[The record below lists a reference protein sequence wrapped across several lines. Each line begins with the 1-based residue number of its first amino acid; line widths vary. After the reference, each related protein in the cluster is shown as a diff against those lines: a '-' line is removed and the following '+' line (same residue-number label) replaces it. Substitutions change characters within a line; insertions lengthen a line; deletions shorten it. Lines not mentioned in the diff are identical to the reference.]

1 MRTAVVVAVLVV
13 SGLASAEE
21 GMWTFDRFP
30 SAAVKAKY
38 GFAPD
43 AKWLDH
49 VRLASVRTKGCS
61 AGFVSPSG
69 LVVTNHHCAS
79 DCAEDLS
86 TAGRDLV
93 KDGFLAQKQE
103 DELRCPGDHVDQLVE
118 ITDVTERIGKATRG
132 KTGDALAAAL
142 RAETGAIEKACQVDA
157 RTHCQVVSLYRG
169 GLYNL
174 YRYRRWTDVRLVFL
188 PEDAISNFG
197 GDPDNYEFPRWA
209 LDVAFLRVY
218 EDGKPAT
225 TPEYF
230 RWSKTGANDG
240 DLVFMSGDPGKTQ
253 RLLTMAQ
260 LRYQRD
266 VVIPEWGLRL
276 AEMRGYL
283 QGFRQRGPE
292 QARIALGALQ
302 SVENNLKRA
311 KGQWKVLSDPKFM
324 AEKERA
330 EKALRARVNADPRQ
344 KDRSRAWDEIDRAT
358 TEYLGFRSELRYLED
373 SGELA
378 SPLQERPWAFDSQLF
393 RLARQLVRSRTER
406 KLPSEQRLRELQ
418 DASLPALMEG
428 LFSPAPIHAELEAAT
443 LGWSLTKMREE
454 LRPEH
459 PVVQKLL
466 SRETPDELAA
476 RVVGGT
482 KLGDP
487 GVRKRLWED
496 PAALDAAMASDP
508 MLQLAAAVDPE
519 ARAVRKRFEALDAT
533 LRTNGELI
541 ARARFDLLG
550 TSVYPDATF
559 TLRLSYGTVRGYQL
573 PGRAIPWRT
582 ELAGLWT
589 RATGRPPFVLPQ
601 SWVAARGKLPDS
613 LPFDVV
619 GTPDSVGGN
628 SGSPI
633 VDRKGELVA
642 LNFDQNSFGTATPF
656 GYDETRRRAVFV
668 HSELILRSLETVY
681 GARRIVDEIRPR

>member
-1 MRTAVVVAVLVV
+1 VLVV
-13 SGLASAEE
+13 PGVVMAEE

-43 AKWLDH
+43 AKWLEH
-49 VRLASVRTKGCS
+49 VRLATVRTKGCS

-79 DCAEDLS
+79 GCGEDLS

-93 KDGFLAQKQE
+93 KDGFLARRQE
-103 DELRCPGDHVDQLVE
+103 DELRCPGNQVDQLVE

-142 RAETGAIEKACQVDA
+142 RAETGAIEKACQIDA
-157 RTHCQVVSLYRG
+157 RTRCQVVSLYRG

-174 YRYRRWTDVRLVFL
+174 YRYRRWTDVRLVLL

-218 EDGKPAT
+218 DDGKPAT

-230 RWSKTGANDG
+230 RWSRTGASDG
-240 DLVFMSGDPGKTQ
+240 DLVFMSGSPGRTE
-253 RLLTMAQ
+253 RLLTVAQ

-276 AEMRGYL
+276 AELRGYL

-292 QARIALGALQ
+292 QARVALGALQ

-311 KGQWKVLSDPKFM
+311 KGQWRVLSDPKFM

-330 EKALRARVNADPRQ
+330 EKTLRARVNADPHQ
-344 KDRSRAWDEIDRAT
+344 KERARAWDEIERAT
-358 TEYLGFRSELRYLED
+358 GEYLGFRTELQYLED
-373 SGELA
+373 SNELT
-378 SPLQERPWAFDSQLF
+378 SPVEERPWAFDSRLF
-393 RLARQLVRSRTER
+393 REARKLVRARTER
-406 KLPSEQRLRELQ
+406 TLPSEQRLREFQ
-418 DASLPALMEG
+418 DANLPALAEG
-428 LFSPAPIHAELEAAT
+428 LFSTAPVHPELETAT
-443 LGWSLTKMREE
+443 LGWSLTRMRAE

-466 SRETPDELAA
+466 SRETPEELAA

-487 GVRKRLWED
+487 AVRKRLWED
-496 PAALDAAMASDP
+496 GAALDAAMASDP
-508 MLQLAAAVDPE
+508 MLQLAASVDGE
-519 ARAVRKRFEALDAT
+519 SLAVRKRFEVLDAT
-533 LRTNGELI
+533 LKRNGELI
-541 ARARFDLLG
+541 ARARFDVLG
-550 TSVYPDATF
+550 TAVYPDATS
-559 TLRLSYGTVRGYQL
+559 TPRLSYGTIRGYQL
-573 PGRAIPWRT
+573 PGRDIPWRT

-589 RATGRPPFVLPQ
+589 RATGRPPFVLPP
-601 SWVAARGKLPDS
+601 SWLAARGKLPDS
-613 LPFDVV
+613 LSYNVV

-656 GYDETRRRAVFV
+656 GYDESRRRAVFV
-668 HSELILRSLETVY
+668 HSELILRALETVY
-681 GARRIVDEIRPR
+681 GAQRIVDEIRPR

>member
-1 MRTAVVVAVLVV
+1 MRTAVVVGVLAV

-30 SAAVKAKY
+30 SVQVKAKY
-38 GFAPD
+38 GFSPD
-43 AKWLDH
+43 AKWLEH

-79 DCAEDLS
+79 DCAENLS
-86 TAGRDLV
+86 TSARDLV
-93 KDGFLAQKQE
+93 KDGYLARKQE
-103 DELRCPGDHVDQLVE
+103 DELRCPGDRVDQLVE
-118 ITDVTERIGKATRG
+118 ITDVTDRIGKATRG

-142 RAETGAIEKACQVDA
+142 RSETGAIEKACQVDA

-169 GLYNL
+169 GIYDL
-174 YRYRRWTDVRLVFL
+174 YRYRRWTDVRLVFV
-188 PEDAISNFG
+188 PEDEIANFG

-218 EDGKPAT
+218 DDGKPAAT
-225 TPEYF
+225 TEYF
-230 RWSKTGANDG
+230 RWSKTGASDG
-240 DLVFMSGDPGKTQ
+240 DLVFMSGSPGKTL

-266 VVIPEWGLRL
+266 VVIPEWGLHL
-276 AEMRGYL
+276 AELRGYL
-283 QGFRQRGPE
+283 EGFRQRGPE

-302 SVENNLKRA
+302 AVENNLKRA
-311 KGQWKVLSDPKFM
+311 RGQWKVLSDPKFM
-324 AEKERA
+324 ADRERA
-330 EKALRARVNADPRQ
+330 EKALRSRVSADPRQ
-344 KDRSRAWDEIDRAT
+344 KERSRAWDEIDRT
-358 TEYLGFRSELRYLED
+358 TSEYLGFRSELRYLED
-373 SGELA
+373 QGELA
-378 SPLQERPWAFDSQLF
+378 SPVAERPWGFDSRLF
-393 RLARQLVRSRTER
+393 RVARQLVRARTER
-406 KLPSEQRLRELQ
+406 KLPSEQRLREFQ
-418 DASLPALMEG
+418 DASLPALTSD
-428 LFSPAPIHAELEAAT
+428 LFSTAPVHAELESAT
-443 LGWSLTKMREE
+443 LGWSLTQMRAE
-454 LRPEH
+454 LRPEN

-466 SRETPDELAA
+466 ARETPDELAA

-487 GVRKRLWED
+487 AVRKRLWED
-496 PAALDAAMASDP
+496 ESALDAALKSDP

-533 LRTNGELI
+533 LKQNGELI
-541 ARARFDLLG
+541 ALARFDLLG
-550 TSVYPDATF
+550 TSVYPDATS
-559 TLRLSYGTVRGYQL
+559 TPRLSYGTVRGYQL
-573 PGRAIPWRT
+573 PGRTISWRT

-589 RATGRPPFVLPQ
+589 RATGRPPFELPR
-601 SWVAARGKLPDS
+601 SWLAARGQLPDS
-613 LPFDVV
+613 LPYNVV

-633 VDRKGELVA
+633 IDRKGELVA

-668 HSELILRSLETVY
+668 HSELILRALETVY
-681 GARRIVDEIRPR
+681 GAQRIVDEVRPR

>member
-1 MRTAVVVAVLVV
+1 VRTAVVVAVLAV

-21 GMWTFDRFP
+21 GLWTFDRFP

-38 GFAPD
+38 GFSPD
-43 AKWLDH
+43 AKWLEH
-49 VRLASVRTKGCS
+49 VRLASARTRDCS
-61 AGFVSPSG
+61 AGFVSPGG
-69 LVVTNHHCAS
+69 LVVTNHHCAA

-93 KDGFLAQKQE
+93 KSGFVAKRQE
-103 DELRCPGDHVDQLVE
+103 DELRCPGEHVDQLVE
-118 ITDVTERIGKATRG
+118 ITDVTERIGKATQG

-142 RAETGAIEKACQVDA
+142 RAETGAVEKACQVDA
-157 RTHCQVVSLYRG
+157 KPRCQVVSLYRG
-169 GLYNL
+169 GLYHL
-174 YRYRRWTDVRLVFL
+174 YRYRRWTDVRLVFFS
-188 PEDAISNFG
+188 EDAISNFG
-197 GDPDNYEFPRWA
+197 GDLDNYEFPRWA
-209 LDVAFLRVY
+209 LDVAFLRIY
-218 EDGKPAT
+218 EDDKPAT
-225 TPEYF
+225 TPEFF
-230 RWSKTGANDG
+230 RWSRTGASDG
-240 DLVFMSGDPGKTQ
+240 DLVFMSGNPGKTL

-276 AEMRGYL
+276 SELRGYL

-292 QARIALGALQ
+292 QARIALNALQ
-302 SVENNLKRA
+302 LVENNLKRA
-311 KGQWKVLSDPKFM
+311 KGQWRVLSDPRFM
-324 AEKERA
+324 ADRERA
-330 EKALRARVNADPRQ
+330 EKTLRARVSGDPRQ
-344 KDRSRAWDEIDRAT
+344 RDRSRAWDEIERAT
-358 TEYLGFRSELRYLED
+358 SDFLGFRIELRYLED

-378 SPLQERPWAFDSQLF
+378 SPVEERPWAFDSRLF
-393 RLARQLVRSRTER
+393 RAARQLVRGRTER
-406 KLPSEQRLRELQ
+406 ALPSDQRLREFQ
-418 DASLPALMEG
+418 DASLPALTSD
-428 LFSPAPIHAELEAAT
+428 LFSTAPVHAELEVAT
-443 LGWSLTKMREE
+443 LGWSVGKMREE

-459 PVVQKLL
+459 PVVQRLL
-466 SRETPDELAA
+466 SRETPEELAA

-487 GVRKRLWED
+487 AVRKRLWED
-496 PAALDAAMASDP
+496 PAALESAMASDP

-519 ARAVRKRFEALDAT
+519 ARAVRKRFESLDAT
-533 LRTNGELI
+533 LRKNGELI
-541 ARARFDLLG
+541 ARARFDAFG

-559 TLRLSYGTVRGYQL
+559 TPRLSYGTVRAYQL

-589 RATGRPPFVLPQ
+589 RATARPPFELPP
-601 SWVAARGKLPDS
+601 SWLAAKGKLPDT
-613 LPFDVV
+613 LPYNVV

-633 VDRKGELVA
+633 IDRKGELVA

-668 HSELILRSLETVY
+668 HSELILRALETVY
-681 GARRIVDEIRPR
+681 GAQRIVDEVRPR

>member
-1 MRTAVVVAVLVV
+1 VVAVLAV

-30 SAAVKAKY
+30 SAKVKAKY

-43 AKWLDH
+43 AKWLEH

-61 AGFVSPSG
+61 AGLVSPSG
-69 LVVTNHHCAS
+69 LIVTNHHCAS
-79 DCAEDLS
+79 GCAEDLS

-103 DELRCPGDHVDQLVE
+103 DELRCPGNHVDQLVE
-118 ITDVTERIGKATRG
+118 ITDVTDRIGKATRG

-142 RAETGAIEKACQVDA
+142 RAEAGAIEKACQVDA

-197 GDPDNYEFPRWA
+197 GDPDNYEYPRWA

-218 EDGKPAT
+218 DDGKPAT
-225 TPEYF
+225 TLEYF
-230 RWSKTGANDG
+230 RWSKTGASDG
-240 DLVFMSGDPGKTQ
+240 DLVFMTGSPGKTE
-253 RLLTMAQ
+253 RLLTVAQ

-276 AEMRGYL
+276 AELRGYL

-311 KGQWKVLSDPKFM
+311 KGQWRVLSDPKFM

-330 EKALRARVNADPRQ
+330 EKALRTRVNADPRQ

-358 TEYLGFRSELRYLED
+358 TEYLGFRNELRYLED
-373 SGELA
+373 SGELG
-378 SPLQERPWAFDSQLF
+378 SPVQQRPWAFESALF
-393 RLARQLVRSRTER
+393 RIARQLVRARTER
-406 KLPSEQRLRELQ
+406 KLPSEQRLREFQ
-418 DASLPALMEG
+418 DASLPALTEG
-428 LFSPAPIHAELEAAT
+428 LFSTAPIHPELEKAT

-459 PVVQKLL
+459 PVIQKLL

-482 KLGDP
+482 KLADP
-487 GVRKRLWED
+487 AVRKRLWED
-496 PAALDAAMASDP
+496 AAALDAAMGSDP

-519 ARAVRKRFEALDAT
+519 ARAVRRRLEALDAT
-533 LRTNGELI
+533 LTTNGELI

-559 TLRLSYGTVRGYQL
+559 TPRLSYGTVRGYQL
-573 PGRAIPWRT
+573 LDRTIPWRT
-582 ELAGLWT
+582 ELSGLWT
-589 RATGRPPFVLPQ
+589 RATGRPPLALPQ
-601 SWVAARGKLPDS
+601 AWLTARGKLPDS
-613 LPFDVV
+613 LPFNVV

-642 LNFDQNSFGTATPF
+642 LNFDQNSFGTGTPF

-668 HSELILRSLETVY
+668 HSELILRSLQTVY
-681 GARRIVDEIRPR
+681 GAQRIVDEIRPR

>member
-1 MRTAVVVAVLVV
+1 MRTAVVVAVLAM

-30 SAAVKAKY
+30 SAKVKAKY

-43 AKWLDH
+43 AKWLEH
-49 VRLASVRTKGCS
+49 VRLASVRTKECS
-61 AGFVSPSG
+61 AGFVSASG
-69 LVVTNHHCAS
+69 LLVTNHHCAS

-86 TAGRDLV
+86 TSGRDLV
-93 KDGFLAQKQE
+93 KDGFLAQRQE
-103 DELRCPGDHVDQLVE
+103 DELRCPGEHVDQLVE
-118 ITDVTERIGKATRG
+118 ITDVTGRIGTATRG
-132 KTGDALAAAL
+132 KTGDALASAL

-157 RTHCQVVSLYRG
+157 RTRCQVVSLYRG
-169 GLYNL
+169 GLYHL

-188 PEDAISNFG
+188 PEDSISNFG

-209 LDVAFLRVY
+209 LDVAFLRVHD
-218 EDGKPAT
+218 DGKPAA

-230 RWSKTGANDG
+230 RWSATGASEG

-253 RLLTMAQ
+253 RLLTVAQ

-266 VVIPEWGLRL
+266 VVIPESGLRL
-276 AEMRGYL
+276 AELRGYL

-292 QARIALGALQ
+292 QARIALGTLQ

-311 KGQWKVLSDPKFM
+311 KGQWRVLSDPKFM

-330 EKALRARVNADPRQ
+330 EKALRARVSAGPRQ
-344 KDRSRAWDEIDRAT
+344 KSSRAWDEIERAT
-358 TEYLGFRSELRYLED
+358 GEYLGFRSELRYLED

-378 SPLQERPWAFDSQLF
+378 SPVDEAPWAFDSQLF
-393 RLARQLVRSRTER
+393 RKARQLVRARTER
-406 KLPSEQRLRELQ
+406 KLPSEQRLREFQ
-418 DASLPALMEG
+418 DASLPALTEG
-428 LFSPAPIHAELEAAT
+428 LFSTAPVHAELESAT
-443 LGWSLTKMREE
+443 LGWSLTRMRAE

-459 PVVQKLL
+459 PIVQKLL
-466 SRETPDELAA
+466 SRETPEDLAA

-482 KLGDP
+482 KLADP

-496 PAALDAAMASDP
+496 AAALDSAMATDP
-508 MLQLAAAVDPE
+508 MLQLAAAVDEE
-519 ARAVRKRFEALDAT
+519 ARAVRKRFEVLDAT
-533 LRTNGELI
+533 LKSNGELI
-541 ARARFDLLG
+541 AHARFQVLG
-550 TSVYPDATF
+550 TAVYPDATF
-559 TLRLSYGTVRGYQL
+559 TPRLSYGTIRGYEL
-573 PGRAIPWRT
+573 PGRTIPWRT

-589 RATGRPPFVLPQ
+589 RATGRPPFALPP
-601 SWVAARGKLPDS
+601 SWLTARGKMPDS
-613 LPFDVV
+613 LPFNVV

-633 VDRKGELVA
+633 IDRKGELVA

-656 GYDETRRRAVFV
+656 GYDESRRRAVFL
-668 HSELILRSLETVY
+668 HSELILRALATVY
-681 GARRIVDEIRPR
+681 GAQRIVDEIRPR

>member
-1 MRTAVVVAVLVV
+1 VVAVLAV

-30 SAAVKAKY
+30 SAKVKAKY

-43 AKWLDH
+43 AKWLEH
-49 VRLASVRTKGCS
+49 VRLASVRTRGCS

-79 DCAEDLS
+79 GCAEDLS
-86 TAGRDLV
+86 TSGRDLV
-93 KDGFLAQKQE
+93 KYGFLAQKQE
-103 DELRCPGDHVDQLVE
+103 DELRCPGNHVDQLVE
-118 ITDVTERIGKATRG
+118 ITDVTDRIGKATRG

-197 GDPDNYEFPRWA
+197 GDPDNYEYPRWA
-209 LDVAFLRVY
+209 LDVAFLRAY
-218 EDGKPAT
+218 DDGKPVT

-230 RWSKTGANDG
+230 RWSKTGASDG
-240 DLVFMSGDPGKTQ
+240 ELVFMTGSPGKTE
-253 RLLTMAQ
+253 RLLTVAQ

-276 AEMRGYL
+276 AELRGYL

-311 KGQWKVLSDPKFM
+311 KGQWRVLSDPKFM

-330 EKALRARVNADPRQ
+330 EKALRARVNSDPRQ
-344 KDRSRAWDEIDRAT
+344 KDRSRAWDEVDRAT
-358 TEYLGFRSELRYLED
+358 TEYLGFRNELRYLED
-373 SGELA
+373 SGELG
-378 SPLQERPWAFDSQLF
+378 SPVQERPWAFDSALF
-393 RLARQLVRSRTER
+393 RIGRQLVRARTER
-406 KLPSEQRLRELQ
+406 KLPSEQRLREFQ
-418 DASLPALMEG
+418 DASLPALTEG
-428 LFSPAPIHAELEAAT
+428 LFSTAPIHAELEKAT

-482 KLGDP
+482 KLADP
-487 GVRKRLWED
+487 AVRKRLWED
-496 PAALDAAMASDP
+496 AAALDASMASDP

-519 ARAVRKRFEALDAT
+519 ARSVRKRFEALDAT

-541 ARARFDLLG
+541 ARARFDVLG
-550 TSVYPDATF
+550 TSVYPDATS
-559 TLRLSYGTVRGYQL
+559 TPRLSYGTVRGYQL
-573 PGRAIPWRT
+573 PDRTIPWRT
-582 ELAGLWT
+582 ELSGLWT
-589 RATGRPPFVLPQ
+589 RATGRPPFALPQ
-601 SWVAARGKLPDS
+601 AWLSARGKLPDS
-613 LPFDVV
+613 LPFNVV

-656 GYDETRRRAVFV
+656 GYDETRRRAIFV

-681 GARRIVDEIRPR
+681 GAQRIVDEIRPR

>member
-1 MRTAVVVAVLVV
+1 MRTAVVLAVFAV
-13 SGLASAEE
+13 SGLAAAEE
-21 GMWTFDRFP
+21 GLWTFDRFP

-43 AKWLDH
+43 ARWLEH
-49 VRLASVRTKGCS
+49 VRLASVRTKECS

-86 TAGRDLV
+86 ASGRDLV
-93 KDGFLAQKQE
+93 KDGFVAKRQE
-103 DELRCPGDHVDQLVE
+103 DELRCPGDRVDQLVE

-132 KTGDALAAAL
+132 KAGDALAAAL
-142 RAETGAIEKACQVDA
+142 SAETGAIEKACQVDT
-157 RTHCQVVSLYRG
+157 RTRCQVVSLYRG

-188 PEDAISNFG
+188 TEDAISNFG
-197 GDPDNYEFPRWA
+197 GDLDNYEFPRWA

-218 EDGKPAT
+218 EDGKPAS

-230 RWSKTGANDG
+230 RWSKTGASEG
-240 DLVFMSGDPGKTQ
+240 DLVFMSGNPGKTL

-276 AEMRGYL
+276 SELRGYL

-292 QARIALGALQ
+292 QTRIALGALQ
-302 SVENNLKRA
+302 TVENNLKRA
-311 KGQWKVLSDPKFM
+311 KGQWRVLADPKFM
-324 AEKERA
+324 AVREHA
-330 EKALRARVNADPRQ
+330 EKTLRARVSADPRQ
-344 KDRSRAWDEIDRAT
+344 RDRVRAWDEIERAT
-358 TEYLGFRSELRYLED
+358 SEYLGFRSVLRYLED

-378 SPLQERPWAFDSQLF
+378 NPVEEKPWAFDSRLF
-393 RLARQLVRSRTER
+393 LAARDLVRARSERT
-406 KLPSEQRLRELQ
+406 LASEQRLREFQ
-418 DASLPALMEG
+418 DASLPALTAD
-428 LFSPAPIHAELEAAT
+428 LFSPAPVHSELETAT
-443 LGWSLTKMREE
+443 LGWSLSKMREE

-487 GVRKRLWED
+487 AVRKRLWED
-496 PAALDAAMASDP
+496 DAALGEALKSDP
-508 MLQLAAAVDPE
+508 MLQLAAAVDGE
-519 ARAVRKRFEALDAT
+519 SRAVRKRFEVVDAT
-533 LRTNGELI
+533 LKRNGELI

-550 TSVYPDATF
+550 TAVYPDATF
-559 TLRLSYGTVRGYQL
+559 TPRLSYGTIRGYQL

-582 ELAGLWT
+582 ELSGLWT
-589 RATGRPPFVLPQ
+589 RATGHPPFALPQ
-601 SWVAARGKLPDS
+601 SWLAARGKLPDS

-628 SGSPI
+628 SGSPV

-656 GYDETRRRAVFV
+656 GYDESRRRA
-668 HSELILRSLETVY
+668 
-681 GARRIVDEIRPR
+681 

>member
-1 MRTAVVVAVLVV
+1 VRTAVVVAALAV
-13 SGLASAEE
+13 SRLALAEE

-38 GFAPD
+38 GFSPD
-43 AKWLDH
+43 AKWLEH
-49 VRLASVRTKGCS
+49 VRLASARTKQCS

-69 LVVTNHHCAS
+69 LVVTNHHCAA

-86 TAGRDLV
+86 SSGRDLIR
-93 KDGFLAQKQE
+93 DGFVAKRQE
-103 DELRCPGDHVDQLVE
+103 DELRCPGEHVDQLIE

-132 KTGDALAAAL
+132 KSGDALATAL

-157 RTHCQVVSLYRG
+157 KTRCQVVSLYRG

-174 YRYRRWTDVRLVFL
+174 YRYRRWNDVRLVFVS
-188 PEDAISNFG
+188 EDAISNFG
-197 GDPDNYEFPRWA
+197 GDLDNYEYPRWA

-218 EDGKPAT
+218 EDGKPAA

-230 RWSKTGANDG
+230 RWSRTGANEG
-240 DLVFMSGDPGKTQ
+240 DLVFMTGNPGKTL

-276 AEMRGYL
+276 SELRGYL

-292 QARIALGALQ
+292 QARIALNALQ

-311 KGQWKVLSDPKFM
+311 KGQWRVLSDPKFM
-324 AEKERA
+324 ADREREEKTLRSRA
-330 EKALRARVNADPRQ
+330 SADPRQ
-344 KDRSRAWDEIDRAT
+344 KERSRAWDEIERAT
-358 TEYLGFRSELRYLED
+358 SEYLGFRSELRYLED
-373 SGELA
+373 QGELA
-378 SPLQERPWAFDSQLF
+378 SPVAEKPWGFDSRLF
-393 RLARQLVRSRTER
+393 VAARELVRARTER
-406 KLPSEQRLRELQ
+406 KLPSEQRLREYQ
-418 DASLPALMEG
+418 DASLPALTSD
-428 LFSPAPIHAELEAAT
+428 LFSTAPVHAQLETAT
-443 LGWSLTKMREE
+443 LGWSLGKMREE

-466 SRETPDELAA
+466 SRETPEELAA

-487 GVRKRLWED
+487 AVRKRLWED
-496 PAALDAAMASDP
+496 DAALGEALKSDP
-508 MLQLAAAVDPE
+508 MLQLAAAVDE
-519 ARAVRKRFEALDAT
+519 ESRAVRKRFEVLDAT
-533 LRTNGELI
+533 LKSNGEVI
-541 ARARFDLLG
+541 ARVRFDVFG
-550 TSVYPDATF
+550 TAVYPDATF
-559 TLRLSYGTVRGYQL
+559 TPRLSYGTVRGYQL

-582 ELAGLWT
+582 DLAGLWT
-589 RATGRPPFVLPQ
+589 RATGRAPFELPPA
-601 SWVAARGKLPDS
+601 WVAAKGKLPDS
-613 LPFDVV
+613 LPYDVV

-633 VDRKGELVA
+633 IDRKGELVA

-668 HSELILRSLETVY
+668 HSELILRALETVY
-681 GARRIVDEIRPR
+681 GAQRIVDEVRPR

>member
-1 MRTAVVVAVLVV
+1 
-13 SGLASAEE
+13 
-21 GMWTFDRFP
+21 MWTFDRFP

-38 GFAPD
+38 GFSPD
-43 AKWLDH
+43 AKWLEH

-86 TAGRDLV
+86 TSARDLV
-93 KDGFLAQKQE
+93 KDGYLARKQE
-103 DELRCPGDHVDQLVE
+103 EELRCPGNHVDQLVE
-118 ITDVTERIGKATRG
+118 ITDVTARIGKATKG

-169 GLYNL
+169 GIYDL
-174 YRYRRWTDVRLVFL
+174 YRYRRWTDVRLVFV
-188 PEDAISNFG
+188 PEDEIANFG

-218 EDGKPAT
+218 DDGKPAA

-230 RWSKTGANDG
+230 RWSRTGASDG
-240 DLVFMSGDPGKTQ
+240 DLVFMSGSPGKTL

-266 VVIPEWGLRL
+266 VVIPEWGLHL
-276 AEMRGYL
+276 AELRGYL
-283 QGFRQRGPE
+283 EGFRQRGPE

-302 SVENNLKRA
+302 GVENNLKRA
-311 KGQWKVLSDPKFM
+311 RGQWKVLSDPKFM
-324 AEKERA
+324 ADREHA
-330 EKALRARVNADPRQ
+330 EKALRSRVSADPRQ
-344 KDRSRAWDEIDRAT
+344 KERSRAWDEIDRAT

-373 SGELA
+373 QGELA
-378 SPLQERPWAFDSQLF
+378 SPVSEHPWGFDSRLF
-393 RLARQLVRSRTER
+393 RVARQLVRARTER

-418 DASLPALMEG
+418 DASLPALTSD
-428 LFSPAPIHAELEAAT
+428 LLSTAPVHAELESAT
-443 LGWSLTKMREE
+443 LGWSLTQMRAE

-466 SRETPDELAA
+466 ARETPDELAA

-487 GVRKRLWED
+487 AVRKRLWED
-496 PAALDAAMASDP
+496 ESALDAALKTDP

-533 LRTNGELI
+533 LKQNGELI
-541 ARARFDLLG
+541 ALARFDLLG
-550 TSVYPDATF
+550 TSVYPDATS
-559 TLRLSYGTVRGYQL
+559 TPRLSYGTVRGYQL
-573 PGRAIPWRT
+573 PGRTISWRT

-589 RATGRPPFVLPQ
+589 RATGRPPFELPR
-601 SWVAARGKLPDS
+601 SWLAARRKLPDS
-613 LPFDVV
+613 LPYNVV

-633 VDRKGELVA
+633 IDRKGELVA

-668 HSELILRSLETVY
+668 HSELILRALETVY
-681 GARRIVDEIRPR
+681 GAQRIVDEVRPR